1 MMVMAQTRRSGSSS
15 PSRSSIAED
24 DNEAYMRLAIQEAW
38 KAQSVDTAYSVGAVL
53 VKDGKVLATGYSRE
67 FPGNTHAEECAF
79 AKLKEPGMKGIP
91 EEFHGADLYTT
102 LEPCS
107 KRLSGK
113 RPCVLRCIEAK
124 VKRVIVGAME
134 PTTFVQCEGVAQ
146 LQDVGI
152 QVEVV
157 PNMMDECMAMNGHL
171 EN

>member
-1 MMVMAQTRRSGSSS
+1 MG
-15 PSRSSIAED
+15 
-24 DNEAYMRLAIQEAW
+24 
-38 KAQSVDTAYSVGAVL
+38 
-53 VKDGKVLATGYSRE
+53 
-67 FPGNTHAEECAF
+67 
-79 AKLKEPGMKGIP
+79 
-91 EEFHGADLYTT
+91 
-102 LEPCS
+102 
-107 KRLSGK
+107 GK